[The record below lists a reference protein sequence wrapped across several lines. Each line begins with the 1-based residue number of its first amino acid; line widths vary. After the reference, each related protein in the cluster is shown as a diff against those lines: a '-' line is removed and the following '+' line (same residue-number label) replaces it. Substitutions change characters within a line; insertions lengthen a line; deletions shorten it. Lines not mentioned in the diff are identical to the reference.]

1 MKKILTPLLAL
12 CLLAGASMAEDASFH
27 RILVPDS
34 KGRPVKA
41 VLTFSDQHQAIE
53 IQPVKGNP
61 VSIPFAAIDKCV
73 YEYTKKHH
81 VSESTI
87 ATAPLGVGAV
97 AMIRKSRAHWLRIDY
112 HDNEIP
118 RLYILRMDKRNYLR
132 VLEAV
137 KKYTGK
143 DAEILG
149 NANKRSR

>member
-1 MKKILTPLLAL
+1 MLVCACT
-12 CLLAGASMAEDASFH
+12 AEETSFN

-41 VLTFSDQHQAIE
+41 LLTFTDQRHAIE
-53 IQPVKGNP
+53 IKPSKGNS
-61 VSIPFAAIDKCV
+61 VSIPFGVIDKCV
-73 YEYTKKHH
+73 YEYTRKHH
-81 VSESTI
+81 VSETTI

-97 AMIRKSRAHWLRIDY
+97 AMIRKSTAHWLRIDY

-118 RLYILRMDKRNYLR
+118 RLYILRMDKRNYLH

-137 KKYTGK
+137 RKYTGK

-149 NANKRSR
+149 NADKRSR